1 MLRKL
6 RQSLPAHNLTPNNS
20 IANIRSRSF
29 LLTRLRQRRFYK
41 TAASLRAAMGLI
53 Q

>member
-6 RQSLPAHNLTPNNS
+6 RQSLPAHKRTPNNYT
-20 IANIRSRSF
+20 ANVRSRSF
-29 LLTRLRQRRFYK
+29 FLNRLRQRRFYK
-41 TAASLRAAMGLI
+41 TAATIRAAMGLI